1 MQQDRLKITK
11 AQFYHNSIEA
21 NNQQV
26 NWNCK
31 YSKKQFQFFKINK
44 IQHKTFIFSSKNLQV
59 NSFKHI
65 IHKQQ
70 HPNGKKDLAYIYFRI
85 KRKYSN

>member
-1 MQQDRLKITK
+1 MQQDRLKITQ

-31 YSKKQFQFFKINK
+31 YSKKQF
-44 IQHKTFIFSSKNLQV
+44 
-59 NSFKHI
+59 
-65 IHKQQ
+65 
-70 HPNGKKDLAYIYFRI
+70 
-85 KRKYSN
+85 